1 MLFRKGLTNLMAVLT
16 NGIAIY
22 DGEGNA
28 DTNIVSLF
36 SSNQARIGRL
46 NSSNVSI
53 SEGGISFSDSYG
65 HNVGLIATGNVVDSN
80 VVTQGIPNTIIE
92 EGDSKTFT
100 FIGTPDLVNGNIY
113 VAISTVTSYNTATTT
128 TYGTVLDTNLY
139 TADVASNAEG
149 WELTI
154 TAKAPIEIQTR
165 HYFYTSSV
173 SWTISANAPTYQ
185 FGGTSTG
192 AYALAANK
200 GTLASSQYQTVLGK
214 YNTED
219 TNDSYALIVGNGSSD
234 TSRSNALA
242 VDWNGNLTCGT
253 VNGVNV
259 TSIAP
264 SVSST
269 TATRGSAAS
278 TISVNAV
285 RKYGKVVQITLGGI
299 KLASALS
306 SGSTSGTIA
315 TVPSGYRPTTNVYG
329 AIGST
334 GAHAGSYA
342 RITTAGVVTIRNS
355 SSSSIA
361 TSAELCLTITYIID

>member
-1 MLFRKGLTNLMAVLT
+1 M
-16 NGIAIY
+16 
-22 DGEGNA
+22 
-28 DTNIVSLF
+28 
-36 SSNQARIGRL
+36 
-46 NSSNVSI
+46 
-53 SEGGISFSDSYG
+53 
-65 HNVGLIATGNVVDSN
+65 
-80 VVTQGIPNTIIE
+80 
-92 EGDSKTFT
+92 
-100 FIGTPDLVNGNIY
+100 
-113 VAISTVTSYNTATTT
+113 
-128 TYGTVLDTNLY
+128 
-139 TADVASNAEG
+139 
-149 WELTI
+149 TI
-154 TAKAPIEIQTR
+154 TAKALIEIQTR
-165 HYFYTSSV
+165 FFYLPLV

-219 TNDSYALIVGNGSSD
+219 NNDTYAFIVGNGSSD
-234 TSRSNALA
+234 TSRSNAVT

-285 RKYGKVVQITLGGI
+285 RRYGKVVQVTLGGI
-299 KLASALS
+299 KLASSLS

>member
-36 SSNQARIGRL
+36 SNNQARIGRL

-113 VAISTVTSYNTATTT
+113 VAIATATSYNTATTT

-149 WELTI
+149 
-154 TAKAPIEIQTR
+154 
-165 HYFYTSSV
+165 
-173 SWTISANAPTYQ
+173 
-185 FGGTSTG
+185 
-192 AYALAANK
+192 
-200 GTLASSQYQTVLGK
+200 
-214 YNTED
+214 
-219 TNDSYALIVGNGSSD
+219 
-234 TSRSNALA
+234 
-242 VDWNGNLTCGT
+242 
-253 VNGVNV
+253 
-259 TSIAP
+259 
-264 SVSST
+264 
-269 TATRGSAAS
+269 
-278 TISVNAV
+278 
-285 RKYGKVVQITLGGI
+285 
-299 KLASALS
+299 
-306 SGSTSGTIA
+306 
-315 TVPSGYRPTTNVYG
+315 
-329 AIGST
+329 
-334 GAHAGSYA
+334 
-342 RITTAGVVTIRNS
+342 
-355 SSSSIA
+355 
-361 TSAELCLTITYIID
+361 